1 MAIIPNDEQFHA
13 VSADVNTRERGS
25 ALQQARVAS
34 YTMADITSTVI
45 LNGGGGGLA
54 GAGTGTAT
62 TGFLSRWISATQLG
76 DSDIEKTANYTA
88 PNGGQYEL
96 RGNLKIFGESS
107 TSGVAALFV
116 EDSQGAQI
124 EVRDIDAATGAINSE
139 FDITTSNT
147 FISIGTT
154 IASPDVPL
162 HFNRV
167 GQTLITMGSVT
178 NPNTGVDLFSFHP
191 AGSNDTA
198 LGDPDGGPNTW
209 RNIHFNPPAYAD
221 DAAAGVGGVLSYQV
235 YQTDGTGAAP
245 LNVAGILMVK
255 Q

>member
-1 MAIIPNDEQFHA
+1 MAVIPNDEQFHA
-13 VSADVNTRERGS
+13 VSADVNTTERGS
-25 ALQQARVAS
+25 ALQQSRVAT

-54 GAGTGTAT
+54 GAGT
-62 TGFLSRWISATQLG
+62 TGFLSRWISPTQLG

-116 EDSQGAQI
+116 EDSIGAQI
-124 EVRDIDAATGAINSE
+124 EIRDIDAATGAINSE
-139 FDITTSNT
+139 FDITAFDA
-147 FISIGTT
+147 FISIGTSAT
-154 IASPDVPL
+154 SPDVPL

-167 GQTLITMGSVT
+167 GQTLISMSSIT
-178 NPNTGVDLFSFHP
+178 NPSTGVDLFSFHP

-245 LNVAGILMVK
+245 LNVAGIMMIK

>member
-1 MAIIPNDEQFHA
+1 MAVIPNDEQFHA
-13 VSADVNTRERGS
+13 VSADVNTEERGS
-25 ALQQARVAS
+25 ALQQSRVAS
-34 YTMADITSTVI
+34 YTMADITETVI

-54 GAGTGTAT
+54 GAGTA
-62 TGFLSRWISATQLG
+62 GFLSRWISPTQLG
-76 DSDIEKTANYTA
+76 DSDIEKTATYTA

-96 RGNLKIFGESS
+96 RGNLKIFGESA

-139 FDITTSNT
+139 LDITAFDN
-147 FISIGTT
+147 FITIGTSAT
-154 IASPDVPL
+154 SPDVPL

-167 GQTLITMGSVT
+167 GQTLITMSSIT
-178 NPNTGVDLFSFHP
+178 NPSTGVDLFSFHP
-191 AGSNDTA
+191 AGPNNTA

-209 RNIHFNPPAYAD
+209 KNIHFNPPAFAD
-221 DAAAGVGGVLSYQV
+221 DAAAGAGGVLSYQV

-245 LNVAGILMVK
+245 LNVAGIMMIK